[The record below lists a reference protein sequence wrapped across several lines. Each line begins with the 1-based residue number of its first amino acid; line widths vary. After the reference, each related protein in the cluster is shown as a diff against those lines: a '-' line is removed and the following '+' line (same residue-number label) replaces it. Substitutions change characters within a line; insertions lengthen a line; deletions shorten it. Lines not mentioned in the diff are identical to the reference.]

1 MYMGVTAAAA
11 WLTLVLLMYQPRTQ
25 CKPRQ
30 REIITVNNFVML
42 SQRKLVRQTKKK
54 KLDDVKHRK
63 NIEGLLDG
71 NETKR
76 GDNQRVM

>member
-54 KLDDVKHRK
+54 LDDVKHRK
-63 NIEGLLDG
+63 NIGLLDG
-71 NETKR
+71 SETKR

>member
-1 MYMGVTAAAA
+1 M
-11 WLTLVLLMYQPRTQ
+11 
-25 CKPRQ
+25 
-30 REIITVNNFVML
+30 ITVNNFVML

-54 KLDDVKHRK
+54 LDDVKHRK

-71 NETKR
+71 SETKR